1 MSQPVILRWA
11 RAIPLGFYRS
21 LVLVGLTVM
30 PVAVAAA
37 VGFGGSLFTLGWSAR
52 LTSPLIV
59 KVLATVGELAVA
71 GVWVAVASWFMLL
84 LTSRPLSKAARRCAR
99 RWLALPIEVS
109 YRPAPTIIRMATG
122 YWWNGYEYE
131 KSEREARR
139 RGRIL
144 SRAKDPQLRRDV
156 IWFLVAAVTVV
167 PVAALPWLG
176 LAGGVYLAVT
186 PGALGYG
193 IGVLVASLVIAP
205 FAWRI
210 LGPVASRF
218 LGPPPQARLDKR
230 VEELASIRAD
240 LTHTQA
246 AELERI
252 ERGLHDG
259 AQARL
264 VALGVSMGA
273 AEHLVDADP
282 EAAKAILA
290 EARASSVAALTELR
304 SLVRGINPPVLSE
317 RGLVDAVRGA
327 GARRSHGG
335 HRAQHRNVPA
345 GTTGG
350 VGGLFRRR

>member
-11 RAIPLGFYRS
+11 RAIPQGFYRS

-37 VGFGGSLFTLGWSAR
+37 VGFGGSLFTLGWFAR

-71 GVWVAVASWFMLL
+71 GIWVAVASWFMLL
-84 LTSRPLSKAARRCAR
+84 LTSRPLSMAARRCAR

-109 YRPAPTIIRMATG
+109 YRPAPAIIRMATG

-144 SRAKDPQLRRDV
+144 SRAKDPQLRRDA

-193 IGVLVASLVIAP
+193 IGALVASLAIAP

-218 LGPPPQARLDKR
+218 LGPPPPARLD
-230 VEELASIRAD
+230 
-240 LTHTQA
+240 Q
-246 AELERI
+246 
-252 ERGLHDG
+252 RGLTSLS
-259 AQARL
+259 RNW
-264 VALGVSMGA
+264 S
-273 AEHLVDADP
+273 
-282 EAAKAILA
+282 
-290 EARASSVAALTELR
+290 R
-304 SLVRGINPPVLSE
+304 SGP
-317 RGLVDAVRGA
+317 
-327 GARRSHGG
+327 
-335 HRAQHRNVPA
+335 
-345 GTTGG
+345 T
-350 VGGLFRRR
+350 

>member
-1 MSQPVILRWA
+1 
-11 RAIPLGFYRS
+11 
-21 LVLVGLTVM
+21 M
-30 PVAVAAA
+30 P
-37 VGFGGSLFTLGWSAR
+37 
-52 LTSPLIV
+52 
-59 KVLATVGELAVA
+59 
-71 GVWVAVASWFMLL
+71 
-84 LTSRPLSKAARRCAR
+84 R

-109 YRPAPTIIRMATG
+109 YRPAPTIVRMATG

-139 RGRIL
+139 RGQIL
-144 SRAKDPQLRRDV
+144 SRAKDPQLRRDA

-210 LGPVASRF
+210 LGPLASRF
-218 LGPPPQARLDKR
+218 LGPPPQARLGKR
-230 VEELASIRAD
+230 VEELESIRTD

-259 AQARL
+259 AEARL
-264 VALGVSMGA
+264 VALSMSVGA
-273 AEHLVDADP
+273 AERLVDADP

-304 SLVRGINPPVLSE
+304 SLVRGIK
-317 RGLVDAVRGA
+317 R
-327 GARRSHGG
+327 
-335 HRAQHRNVPA
+335 
-345 GTTGG
+345 
-350 VGGLFRRR
+350 